1 MTLNANSSTAKPAG
15 KLHIVATPIGNAG
28 DITTRAVETLAKVDA
43 ILCEERKNGS
53 RLLKSLGITKPLL
66 ELNEHNEA
74 ERIQEVMLMLAQ
86 GQTLALI
93 SDCGTPVFSDP
104 GKKLLQLLYEMNIAV
119 TPLPGASSLM
129 AALSVCPFD
138 LEEFLFIGFLPVKT
152 DQRQKRLSQLKYSN
166 YPLVL
171 MDTPYR
177 LQRLL
182 QEVQQSFGKKQN
194 IFLACDLTMPEEG
207 LYLGPVDEILPKIQN
222 RKAEFILIL
231 DRPQKKPF

>member
-1 MTLNANSSTAKPAG
+1 MTLNANSTTAKPAG
-15 KLHIVATPIGNAG
+15 KLYVVATPIGNAG
-28 DITTRAVETLAKVDA
+28 DITTRAIETLAHADV
-43 ILCEERKNGS
+43 ILCEEQRNGS
-53 RLLKSLGITKPLL
+53 RLLKSLGIPKPLL

-74 ERIQEVMLMLAQ
+74 ERIQEVLLMLAQ

-104 GKKLLQLLYEMNIAV
+104 GKKLLQLLYEVNIAV

-152 DQRQKRLSQLKYSN
+152 DQRQKKLSQLKYSN

-194 IFLACDLTMPEEG
+194 IFLACDLTMPEEH
-207 LYLGPVDEILPKIQN
+207 LYLGPVDEILPKILN

-231 DRPQKKPF
+231 DHPQKKPF